1 MNKYHVEQTED
12 LRLIA
17 RVVQRASNDM
27 DPTGVALVVK
37 VKCPFAVPSYSHSHT
52 HGLPEGDLA
61 VAVMAPCPE
70 GWGKEYLLKEW

>member
-1 MNKYHVEQTED
+1 MNKYHTEQTED

-17 RVVQRASNDM
+17 RVIQWALEPSGTVVRVQ
-27 DPTGVALVVK
+27 
-37 VKCPFAVPSYSHSHT
+37 CPYAVPSYSHCHT
-52 HGLPEGDLA
+52 HGLPEGELA